1 MLLTLTTR
9 YFRSYQN
16 FSRATWLN
24 ILAVFIMSF
33 GLMMSSIFSLF
44 LNQQHVTLSMISWI
58 VAIGGGG
65 GVLGSYLCGV
75 VAKRVSATRI
85 AQVALVGFTLT
96 MLLFPWVHS
105 ITGFFIL
112 NFLSSFWS
120 GVFRPA
126 NNIMLFT
133 HAPVQEH
140 SRVMALNRVAF
151 NLGLA
156 CATTIGTWLAAIHFS
171 LFFLFSAGMS
181 LLSAII
187 LFRYNKLLDVPL
199 VKSVAAKESVTPIRR
214 DFGIKYSFLLLCLLF
229 FGYNMMFNQTR
240 MAYVLFLE
248 NSYQLSIHQIGVLFM
263 INFILILLVEV
274 PLMTRFTL
282 ARQSFLAMWGS
293 LLVGL
298 GMFVLPF
305 GHSPAFAALSFF
317 LWSCGEILAS
327 SAFYVLSVRL
337 VDEQVKSFY
346 IGLFHSVFSAALVL
360 SPLAGGALYPL
371 HRGFI
376 LWGSCG
382 ILATVMVY
390 GFRSLQR
397 SNPDI

>member
-1 MLLTLTTR
+1 
-9 YFRSYQN
+9 
-16 FSRATWLN
+16 
-24 ILAVFIMSF
+24 
-33 GLMMSSIFSLF
+33 
-44 LNQQHVTLSMISWI
+44 
-58 VAIGGGG
+58 
-65 GVLGSYLCGV
+65 
-75 VAKRVSATRI
+75 
-85 AQVALVGFTLT
+85 
-96 MLLFPWVHS
+96 
-105 ITGFFIL
+105 
-112 NFLSSFWS
+112 
-120 GVFRPA
+120 
-126 NNIMLFT
+126 
-133 HAPVQEH
+133 
-140 SRVMALNRVAF
+140 
-151 NLGLA
+151 
-156 CATTIGTWLAAIHFS
+156 
-171 LFFLFSAGMS
+171 
-181 LLSAII
+181 
-187 LFRYNKLLDVPL
+187 
-199 VKSVAAKESVTPIRR
+199 
-214 DFGIKYSFLLLCLLF
+214 
-229 FGYNMMFNQTR
+229 MMFNQTR